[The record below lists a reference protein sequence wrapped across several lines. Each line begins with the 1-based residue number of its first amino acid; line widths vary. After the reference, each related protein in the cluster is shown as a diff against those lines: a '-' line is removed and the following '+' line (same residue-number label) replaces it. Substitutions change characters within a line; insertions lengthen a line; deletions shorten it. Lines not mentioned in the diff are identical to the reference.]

1 MKRSSKLAFTLIELL
16 VVVAIIALLMA
27 ILLPSLGKARE
38 ITRRTICLTQL
49 KGQGAS
55 LAIYAAQY
63 SDSLPY
69 GSIYDDSVNTSTW
82 LHDETVAFSDTLLNI
97 QTNTGMSASSVRKW
111 FYCPSN
117 REYNLDAY
125 WTPIGPAG
133 TDRRLGYAYLN
144 DRGLSPSNMLT
155 NAKPS
160 ARSTPPLDWRKKWNP
175 PANASSLEIVE
186 DLIMNVNTP
195 DTNPVYT
202 NSTSAS
208 TGVFVN
214 SVSHL
219 NGSVPAGANILFLDG
234 HAEWRT
240 WPGPSKVHWVA
251 CSGGP
256 SGTTNFVLID
266 P

>member
-1 MKRSSKLAFTLIELL
+1 MRPFIKRGFTLIELL
-16 VVVAIIALLMA
+16 VVVAIIALLIA
-27 ILLPSLGKARE
+27 ILLPSMGKARE
-38 ITRRTICLTQL
+38 LARRTVCLTQL

-55 LAIYAAQY
+55 LAIYASQFNDA
-63 SDSLPY
+63 LPY

-97 QTNTGMSASSVRKW
+97 QTTAGMSANSVRKW

-117 REYNLDAY
+117 REYNLDMY
-125 WTPIGPAG
+125 WTPTGPAG
-133 TDRRLGYAYLN
+133 TNRRLGYTYLN
-144 DRGLSPSNMLT
+144 DRGIAPTSMLD

-160 ARSTPPLDWRKKWNP
+160 ARTNPPLEWRKRWNP
-175 PANASSLEIVE
+175 PSNASSLEVVE
-186 DLIMNVNTP
+186 DLIMTTNTP
-195 DTNPVYT
+195 DTNPLYT
-202 NSTSAS
+202 NSVNPS
-208 TGVFVN
+208 TGVYVN

-219 NGSVPAGANILFLDG
+219 AGTVPAGANILFLEG

-240 WPGPSKVHWVA
+240 WPGPSRVHWVT

-256 SGTTNFVLID
+256 SGTTYYVLLD